1 MNYNI
6 TEEEKHSRN
15 DRIAYIYLMLRND
28 KTKQFINNKIVEL
41 NITSRSTADREIS
54 KIDKWNKATKELF
67 LATYI
72 PTESDS
78 KAIEKILGLNA
89 SKVSSEVIEEPKNDN
104 ERFEVEL
111 RDGEIVEHNGKKYK
125 FVYAGKYTSDDC
137 QICDLF
143 YKQITNEESCICSN
157 YGYNVMG
164 YFKQE
169 EDKHTE
175 CDTEASHIIN
185 ELSAKNEELQKE
197 LQKYKNDLI
206 TVLDDRQKLECLLSD
221 NINNTAL
228 NPKYDSLYKVLL
240 AAYYRDWETDRKSTR
255 LNSSHLKLSRM
266 PSSA

>member
-6 TEEEKHSRN
+6 TEEKKHSRN

-54 KIDKWNKATKELF
+54 KIEKWNKATKELF

-72 PTESDS
+72 PTESDMEAVES
-78 KAIEKILGLNA
+78 ILGVKA
-89 SKVSSEVIEEPKNDN
+89 SKCT
-104 ERFEVEL
+104 
-111 RDGEIVEHNGKKYK
+111 KY
-125 FVYAGKYTSDDC
+125 
-137 QICDLF
+137 
-143 YKQITNEESCICSN
+143 
-157 YGYNVMG
+157 
-164 YFKQE
+164 
-169 EDKHTE
+169 
-175 CDTEASHIIN
+175 DTEAAHIIN

-206 TVLDDRQKLECLLSD
+206 TVLDDRQKLECLVSDIANNTVLNPKYDSLYKVLLAAYNQAANGKGKERHQLNDEEPFEKQKLECLLSD

-240 AAYYRDWETDRKSTR
+240 AAYNQAANGKGKERHQ
-255 LNSSHLKLSRM
+255 LNDEESFEKQKIC
-266 PSSA
+266 